1 MKSGPVSEYQLNNQL
16 VSRWCWLVS
25 QTHRLTLWVQ
35 CCQNHTAL
43 KQSDN
48 LRHQPGRGLHQSA
61 LLCTVVL
68 CNGAPRNIIRK
79 KRGGLGL
86 AGWLGEVFCVG
97 GRGDGRERRRV
108 GGLRGGLNFVNGV
121 FLRASHSALKAKPP
135 GWGLWSAGIR
145 HAQSV
150 PLLKSPS
157 ESYLFEQP
165 FLNLFLYQLVG
176 CDLAKCFG
184 NRRQRWMVKR
194 RRFPLALFSAPS
206 PISTHTH
213 TLTLTISPPVPSPS
227 I

>member
-1 MKSGPVSEYQLNNQL
+1 MMLACFPNTSVNSLSTVLPKPHCSKAKWS
-16 VSRWCWLVS
+16 S
-25 QTHRLTLWVQ
+25 QTLTRLY
-35 CCQNHTAL
+35 
-43 KQSDN
+43 
-48 LRHQPGRGLHQSA
+48 QSA

-68 CNGAPRNIIRK
+68 CNRAPCNIIRK
-79 KRGGLGL
+79 KRGVG
-86 AGWLGEVFCVG
+86 AGWLGEVFCGG

-108 GGLRGGLNFVNGV
+108 GGLSGELNFVNGV

-194 RRFPLALFSAPS
+194 RRFPLALFFCSLADFHTY
-206 PISTHTH
+206 THTH
-213 TLTLTISPPVPSPS
+213 TPYLSPCALAIHLGSAS
-227 I
+227 D